1 MQLAAASMMFPCRH
15 LHLQQHCCQRVPQ
28 DCGAMA
34 TDSDKKHFQ
43 QTCSC
48 EWHSW
53 LAVSPKHRWTQ
64 TCNMCSLYV
73 AMTIRWKPICVR
85 QTKMSSLATSS
96 YSWLRHQSSE
106 IPHMQT
112 TTFNKKYAS
121 KTCHLS
127 GRSLRTPLSNK
138 WSLMLPKTWSQ
149 IELFVLRHETS
160 QNHKPLFCSC
170 DVFF

>member
-85 QTKMSSLATSS
+85 QTKRSSLATSS
-96 YSWLRHQSSE
+96 YSWLRHTSHLRSRTCKPRRSTKNMLAKHVTFQVDHCE
-106 IPHMQT
+106 HLFQT
-112 TTFNKKYAS
+112 NEVWCFQK
-121 KTCHLS
+121 HD
-127 GRSLRTPLSNK
+127 
-138 WSLMLPKTWSQ
+138 
-149 IELFVLRHETS
+149 
-160 QNHKPLFCSC
+160 HK
-170 DVFF
+170 